1 LNRFSPLRAASL
13 NVNVVE
19 PPLFPQSV
27 ERPVSSFID
36 AARGKIKRKAA
47 KSTNC

>member
-19 PPLFPQSV
+19 PPLFPQSS
-27 ERPVSSFID
+27 ERPVSPFID
-36 AARGKIKRKAA
+36 ETRGKIKGKTS
-47 KSTNC
+47 KSPNC